1 MQNSNSID
9 PAHVRAITA
18 EIGERLRLI
27 LPKEQPEPGSSLEQ
41 LISRLPE
48 LDERSPPITPEDQ
61 GWTNLAFHH
70 CRHAIASG
78 RSE

>member
-27 LPKEQPEPGSSLEQ
+27 LPKEQPERGSSLEQ

-48 LDERSPPITPEDQ
+48 LDEQSPPIAPED
-61 GWTNLAFHH
+61 
-70 CRHAIASG
+70 
-78 RSE
+78 